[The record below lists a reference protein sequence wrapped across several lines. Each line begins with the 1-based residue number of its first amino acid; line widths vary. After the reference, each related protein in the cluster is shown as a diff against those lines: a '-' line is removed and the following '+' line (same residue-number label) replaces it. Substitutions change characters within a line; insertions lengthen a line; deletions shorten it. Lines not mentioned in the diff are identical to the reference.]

1 MLFLK
6 SFFNFIGLGLAI
18 SSVILSILCLVP
30 KFKNNKKLVL
40 VTNVFGVAFGF
51 IAGGVL
57 LIIGA
62 NNISSSAVI
71 STTNT
76 TTQIISTE
84 PMNKEIIN
92 PEIEEKNIHIK
103 KSEQNLDSLKIT
115 KKQFKYKKTNFSW
128 INFKFNRGSHRIFD
142 KCFLYIWFKSVTHI
156 HQTTWDI

>member
-1 MLFLK
+1 MVLFLK

-40 VTNVFGVAFGF
+40 ATNVFGVAFGF

-92 PEIEEKNIHIK
+92 PEIEEK
-103 KSEQNLDSLKIT
+103 
-115 KKQFKYKKTNFSW
+115 KYS
-128 INFKFNRGSHRIFD
+128 
-142 KCFLYIWFKSVTHI
+142 Y
-156 HQTTWDI
+156 